1 MEQPRRFR
9 SGDTQEHFEHGP
21 IGLVVD
27 IHGPAENRNLG
38 FDRGFVR
45 FGQILDELVEDLT
58 LLQTNAS
65 RAHALTGSIA
75 HYMNAAALSVAEA
88 GYVTP
93 MIAVAGA
100 VADEVCRVIKSDSE
114 LTQVVVNNG
123 GDIAF
128 SLSDGEQLR
137 VGVVS
142 NPLEPALLGRATVSA
157 ESRIRGVATSGRH
170 GRSLSMGIADSVS
183 VFAASAA
190 IADAA
195 ATVIA
200 NAVMVESDQVV
211 QQPAVELDASS
222 DLGQRLVT
230 VEVGSLSDAQIQE
243 ALAAGQI
250 VADTLLEAGT
260 IEGAVLCLSGQSC
273 AVSEQNLLQLE
284 P

>member
-1 MEQPRRFR
+1 MEQPRRYR
-9 SGDTQEHFEHGP
+9 SGDSQEHFEHGP
-21 IGLVVD
+21 IRLVVD
-27 IHGPAENRNLG
+27 LQGPAANCELG
-38 FDRGFVR
+38 FNRGFER
-45 FGQILDELVEDLT
+45 LARILDELVEDLK
-58 LLQTNAS
+58 LLQTHAS
-65 RAHALTGSIA
+65 RDHALTGSIA
-75 HYMNAAALSVAEA
+75 HDMNAAALSVADA

-100 VADEVCRVIKSDSE
+100 VADEVCRVIASDPE

-128 SLSDGEQLR
+128 SLSEGEQLR

-142 NPLEPALLGRATVSA
+142 NPLEATLLGRATVAA
-157 ESRIRGVATSGRH
+157 ESCVRGVATSGRH

-183 VFAASAA
+183 VFASSAA
-190 IADAA
+190 LADAA

-200 NAVMVESDQVV
+200 NAVMVDSDEIL
-211 QQPAVELDASS
+211 QQPAVELDADS

-230 VEVGSLSDAQIQE
+230 VEVGSLSDTDIQQ
-243 ALAAGQI
+243 ALAAGQK
-250 VADTLLEAGT
+250 VADFLLSAGT

-273 AVSEQNLLQLE
+273 AVSEVNLLQLE